1 VHPLRATRMPE
12 LIFENLNF
20 SFLIDAEN
28 RIAYLQEWRDG
39 NWSEA
44 EKFPLPRPLEG
55 LQKQS
60 LLVRAVRD
68 FRGGGGEYQRLC
80 SALGAAPSEPPSWR
94 DRLQAASRLLA
105 ARIVQLIY
113 A

>member
-1 VHPLRATRMPE
+1 MPD
-12 LIFENLNF
+12 LTFENLNF

-44 EKFPLPRPLEG
+44 EKLSLPQQIQG
-55 LQKQS
+55 LPKQA
-60 LLVRAVRD
+60 LLARAIRD
-68 FRGGGGEYQRLC
+68 FRGDDSYRALC
-80 SALGAAPSEPPSWR
+80 SALGAEPMER
-94 DRLQAASRLLA
+94 ERLKVRLQSASRLLK
-105 ARIVQLIY
+105 ARIAELIY

>member
-1 VHPLRATRMPE
+1 VHSVTATRMPE

-44 EKFPLPRPLEG
+44 EKFPLPQPFEG
-55 LQKQS
+55 LHKQS

-68 FRGGGGEYQRLC
+68 FRGDGEYHRLC
-80 SALGAAPSEPPSWR
+80 SALGAAPSEPLSWR
-94 DRLQAASRLLA
+94 DRLQAAPRLLA